1 MFEYTQ
7 GFPLYSILDRN
18 IVYSS
23 SRYLVNA
30 GTSDSLFSDISLLA
44 HSTSL
49 ESLLV
54 D

>member
-7 GFPLYSILDRN
+7 GFPLYSRN
-18 IVYSS
+18 

-30 GTSDSLFSDISLLA
+30 RISDSLFSDISLLA
-44 HSTSL
+44 YSTSL
-49 ESLLV
+49 EPLLV